1 MSTAATA
8 PRVVS
13 VNVGTAKT
21 VEWHGRNVTSAI
33 WKSPVDAP
41 VVVEHLALHGDEQA
55 DLRVHGGPDKA
66 VYAYSVDDYT
76 WWSAQLGVTL
86 GPGTFGENLTI
97 ADIDVS
103 RAVVGQEWEVGD
115 AVLRV
120 TQPRMPCFK
129 LGMRMGDASFVDRFG
144 AALRPGAYLRVVRP
158 GRVRAGDAVI
168 VGAPP
173 AQGLTVRDIADAYA
187 HHDGEL
193 VRRLATAPD
202 VPPSW
207 SEWAQHQLEREPT

>member
-1 MSTAATA
+1 
-8 PRVVS
+8 VS
-13 VNVGTAKT
+13 VNVGTATT

-41 VVVEHLALHGDEQA
+41 VVIEPLALHGDEQA

-76 WWSAQLGVTL
+76 WWSDQLGVTL

-97 ADIDVS
+97 AGLDVS

-129 LGMRMGDASFVDRFG
+129 LGMRMGDAGFVDRFG
-144 AALRPGAYLRVVRP
+144 AALRPGAYLRVIRP
-158 GRVRAGDAVI
+158 GLVRAGDAV
-168 VGAPP
+168 VTGPAP
-173 AQGLTVRDIADAYA
+173 AHGLTVRDIADAYA
-187 HHDGEL
+187 HHDREL
-193 VRRLATAPD
+193 VGRVATATA

-207 SEWAQHQLEREPT
+207 AEWAQRQLEQLEREPT